1 MYFVASGAAEVLL
14 SLAAQP
20 VAVMGPGECFGE
32 MVGTT
37 HPNSTTAST
46 ITTTATTACVLS
58 VLHPV
63 KDELRLFT
71 VALLRCC

>member
-37 HPNSTTAST
+37 HPNSISISHHLAISF
-46 ITTTATTACVLS
+46 CQ
-58 VLHPV
+58 
-63 KDELRLFT
+63 LRT
-71 VALLRCC
+71 